1 MCSLLAELRMKRILA
16 ITFLNFFISGALTLV
31 IPLLLLER
39 NIDLIEIGLVISALP
54 LVFLIA
60 RLLMALI
67 ADLRGWNRFYL
78 LLNWPSSLLSTL
90 IYFIASSTP
99 IFLVGKIVEALKESS
114 YWAVNRTAIFSL
126 SPKREERE
134 ATRNTGVLFLSTAVG
149 SVASGFAI
157 SYFGFSITLGFLIV
171 VASAIGFPAV
181 LLWKSR
187 NRDSELKP
195 VKIRGLF
202 KLRNYGRKFW
212 FVSITLLFFGLAYYP
227 LLNLL
232 LPVFMAQQLGYSYLT
247 IGVAYMLFNV
257 IAAAIVFGALRFSLG
272 VKRVILQSC
281 IAMLALLLLTY
292 SNSYFLGMFLAL
304 AVAEGLGMGF
314 FESIIAKATKKKPSV
329 SVDIGILHIPYRL
342 AEFASLLYA
351 GFIAQ
356 TIGYFPVFL
365 ASGIFFTIFSVLAFY
380 LLRSGQKS

>member
-1 MCSLLAELRMKRILA
+1 MKRIHA
-16 ITFLNFFISGALTLV
+16 ITFLNFFISGGLTLV

-39 NIDLIEIGLVISALP
+39 NIDLVEIGLVISVLP

-78 LLNWPSSLLSTL
+78 LLNWPSSLLSSV

-99 IFLVGKIVEALKESS
+99 TFLIGKIVEALKESS

-126 SPKREERE
+126 SPKREEKE

-149 SVASGFAI
+149 SVISGFAL
-157 SYFGFSITLGFLIV
+157 SYLGFSITLVLLIV
-171 VASAIGFPAV
+171 VAGAIGFPAV
-181 LLWKSR
+181 LLWKSA
-187 NRDSELKP
+187 NRGSELKAAR
-195 VKIRGLF
+195 IRGLF
-202 KLRNYGRKFW
+202 KLGSYGRKFW

-232 LPVFMAQQLGYSYLT
+232 LPVFMAQQLGYSYIS
-247 IGVAYMLFNV
+247 IGVAYMLFNI
-257 IAAAIVFGALRFSLG
+257 IAATIVFGALRFSLG
-272 VKRVILQSC
+272 AKRVILQSG
-281 IAMLALLLLTY
+281 IAMFALLLLTY

-329 SVDIGILHIPYRL
+329 SVDIGLLHIPYRL

-356 TIGYFPVFL
+356 TIGYFPVFI
-365 ASGIFFTIFSVLAFY
+365 ASGIFFTIFSVLALY
-380 LLRSGQKS
+380 LLKSG